1 MLDKFKKEITYCT
14 FCPKMCRFACPVAE
28 ALDSETL
35 TPSGKLTLLYLLQDK
50 ALELNE
56 EMVEMFYKCT
66 TCMACR
72 TYCKHEI
79 EVPQVLESARALA
92 VREGVTLE
100 RVDNLIQV
108 MENSSNPYGED
119 LEDKLKK
126 IVPEKFLN
134 KDTEILYF
142 PGCTTVN
149 YYPEDITD
157 TIKILER
164 LKVKFSIYSGES
176 LSASPACRATGTG
189 RQRRQAGMC
198 CGFLAKTLGYLDA
211 FEMFREKNIKLLTKY
226 KTIISGCPECVYAL
240 KREYKLKAEVLHI
253 TQFLEKFLT
262 EPLFSHPQKLNYK
275 VLYHDPCYLGRYL
288 GVYEEPRSLLSRFCR
303 EKIIEFSWN
312 KEGNAC
318 CGWGGGES
326 FAFPEVAKSIA
337 KKRLEEFKESKAD
350 ILVTSCPSCRQMF
363 ERANNK
369 IKVRDVVNLI
379 AESI

>member
-35 TPSGKLTLLYLLQDK
+35 IPSGKLTLLYLLQDK
-50 ALELNE
+50 ALEINK
-56 EMVEMFYKCT
+56 EMVEVFYKCT

-79 EVPQVLESARALA
+79 EVPQVLEAARALA

-108 MENSSNPYGED
+108 MESSLNPYGED
-119 LEDKLKK
+119 LKDKLKK
-126 IVPEKFLN
+126 IVPERLLN

-142 PGCTTVN
+142 PGCTAVN

-157 TIKILER
+157 TIRILER
-164 LKVKFSIYSGES
+164 LKVKFSVYSGES
-176 LSASPACRATGTG
+176 LSAS
-189 RQRRQAGMC
+189 QRLQAGGEASMC
-198 CGFLAKTLGYLDA
+198 CGFLAKTLGYLDT
-211 FEMFREKNIKLLTKY
+211 FEMFKEKNIKLLTKY

-240 KREYKLKAEVLHI
+240 KNEYKLRAEVLHI

-262 EPLFSHPQKLNYK
+262 KPLFPNPQKLNYK
-275 VLYHDPCYLGRYL
+275 IIYHDPCYLGRYL
-288 GVYEEPRSLLSRFCR
+288 GVYEEPRELLSRFCQ

-312 KEGNAC
+312 KEGSAC

-326 FAFPEVAKSIA
+326 FIFPEIAKSIA
-337 KKRLEEFKESKAD
+337 KKRLEEFEESKATLL
-350 ILVTSCPSCRQMF
+350 ITACPSCRQMF
-363 ERANNK
+363 ERANDK
-369 IKVRDVVNLI
+369 IKVKDIINLI
-379 AESI
+379 AESIS